1 MCLYSIGTIHY
12 DKAFKENAFK
22 LSYERSN
29 QGVFAKELGI
39 SKSQLSKWRKERE
52 EYGKSSFSGRGI
64 ERLTDQARTIN
75 ELEKELRT
83 SRLELD
89 ILKKAIAVFSK
100 IDK

>member
-1 MCLYSIGTIHY
+1 MGTRHY
-12 DKAFKENAFK
+12 DKAFKDNAVK

-29 QGVFAKELGI
+29 HSTLAKELGV
-39 SKSQLSKWRKERE
+39 SKSQLSKWRKEYE
-52 EYGKSSFSGRGI
+52 EYGKSSFSGRGV
-64 ERLTDQARTIN
+64 ERLTDQDRIIKA
-75 ELEKELRT
+75 LEKELCT

>member
-1 MCLYSIGTIHY
+1 MGTRHY
-12 DKAFKENAFK
+12 DKAFKENTVK

-29 QGVFAKELGI
+29 QGVLAKKLDI
-39 SKSQLSKWRKERE
+39 SKSQLSKWRKESE
-52 EYGKSSFSGRGI
+52 EYGKSSFSDHGI
-64 ERLTDQARTIN
+64 ERLTDQDRHIK

-89 ILKKAIAVFSK
+89 MLKIAMAIFSK

>member
-29 QGVFAKELGI
+29 QGVLVKELGI

>member
-1 MCLYSIGTIHY
+1 MGIRHY
-12 DKAFKENAFK
+12 DKAFKENAVK

-29 QGVFAKELGI
+29 QGVLAKELGI
-39 SKSQLSKWRKERE
+39 SKSQLSKWRKESE
-52 EYGKSSFSGRGI
+52 EYGKSSFSGRGV
-64 ERLTDQARTIN
+64 ERLTDQERTIK